1 MGQKIGLLQWFFSLW
16 QLWGT
21 GQLKNRRLSVC
32 HWCVRWDWVE
42 SMSYHPRRWWFSL
55 QRRLWIFHN
64 KAGQCTKWHWYEKL
78 ATPRRSTW
86 WLHWFAW
93 LCHRWFGR
101 RGSFWTRGA
110 HATLLLTF
118 WCQQVSGHHCYP
130 RPRQIPKWLLWFSH
144 LVESIWLPEHT
155 AGPSCGWVFALF
167 SAPWY
172 TKWWLSYDSDQQWQ
186 DELSLER
193 SQYWQWWWIYSLV
206 QRLIHRVWCPKQR
219 HHSTSPLQFI
229 CHPWKQKDLCHPH
242 FHTLGSTFLEHSFPV
257 RPPSYVDSI
266 HPYWP
271 FVPQI
276 HICTIVQI
284 YQWPSYLQS
293 LMSIRVILQ
302 NTFGH
307 SHNPCEYLDDCLDV
321 CLATSLDVHQMC
333 SRVCCTSYH
342 LVLVLMVPTTS
353 LPLSC
358 PDCVLLSHPHPFL
371 FTLSSHP

>member
-78 ATPRRSTW
+78 ATPRQSTW

-93 LCHRWFGR
+93 LCHHWFGR

-172 TKWWLSYDSDQQWQ
+172 IKWWLSYDSDQQWQ

-206 QRLIHRVWCPKQR
+206 QRLIHRCGVPNKDITPQAHCNSSAILGNRKTCATPTFTPLAVHFW
-219 HHSTSPLQFI
+219 STPSLLGHLPMLIVSILTGHLSPRYI
-229 CHPWKQKDLCHPH
+229 
-242 FHTLGSTFLEHSFPV
+242 S
-257 RPPSYVDSI
+257 
-266 HPYWP
+266 
-271 FVPQI
+271 
-276 HICTIVQI
+276 
-284 YQWPSYLQS
+284 
-293 LMSIRVILQ
+293 
-302 NTFGH
+302 
-307 SHNPCEYLDDCLDV
+307 
-321 CLATSLDVHQMC
+321 
-333 SRVCCTSYH
+333 
-342 LVLVLMVPTTS
+342 VL
-353 LPLSC
+353 
-358 PDCVLLSHPHPFL
+358 
-371 FTLSSHP
+371 